1 MRRKDSN
8 IHVYAYS
15 VSVIT
20 DSRKAGGR
28 SRTIKRRR
36 PMAAILLQAWCGS
49 TRSGAVQLVERRRA
63 VLHTRK
69 DPMLSH
75 THMCATQQQQRACCT
90 QAAAS
95 LMHTRPPAPAP
106 SPRPGQSFGHQPI
119 YTIAPAPSNHTARLQ
134 RHQPRGG
141 TNCTPLHPEEAS
153 CQPATR
159 NTLR

>member
-1 MRRKDSN
+1 VRRKDSN
-8 IHVYAYS
+8 IHVHAYS

-20 DSRKAGGR
+20 DSRKAGGP

-75 THMCATQQQQRACCT
+75 THTHVRHTA
-90 QAAAS
+90 AAAS
-95 LMHTRPPAPAP
+95 LLHTRPPAPAP

-134 RHQPRGG
+134 RRQPRGG
-141 TNCTPLHPEEAS
+141 TNCTPLRPEEAS
-153 CQPATR
+153 CPPATR